1 MKKFF
6 KFLKN
11 KKENEEKLK
20 IKLSIYL
27 KELW

>member
-27 KELW
+27 KEL